1 MNLVQFLKE
10 IDTSVVEMSRKQLEV
25 FIHELARTLPEN
37 YRNQFI
43 NTLITVKSNDNQDIL
58 ISDSSLGDLTSEINE
73 ITSKLRSIIDEDL
86 CLDSEYNVEYDDWYD
101 PDDEQILFSDPLM
114 LLPWI
119 EKAIILIHKCVDME
133 EYQLGYELAELL
145 STFEIS
151 ADGDYS
157 SYDGTPLGIDKLDY
171 YSLLNVSFNQFAK
184 ESLYLTYM
192 GNELS
197 ERAEKLL
204 TMIGKFDCFWVS
216 FEDIMQIGN
225 HELPELKEFLSLWF
239 SYLSSQ
245 NDSRVQSLLQ
255 EALTLSD
262 DDNLLLENA
271 RENVE
276 PHPELYKQ
284 LLEKGSNNFDNEK
297 MFEIGKEALDTIP
310 ANYTIRSEIALLT
323 ADYACRMNDSGASE
337 YCWVEAFRSNTNVVN
352 YMRIRFLAK
361 NWQQYKNQILQ
372 ILHDAYDRMKQK
384 QQEDYN
390 YFVRNKQKE
399 NILRNTDYFAIL
411 FFEEDFDSIFK
422 HGMNDEST
430 SNYFSNCIEE
440 GIILL
445 LMFLY
450 KGVELSSG
458 LNFMVTVAART
469 FDFTSK
475 DYLNG
480 TCIHLDKNDEEL
492 FWDLFCKWK
501 KEVEI
506 PEETAAQWLKQIER
520 FVSTKVSTIMEF
532 NKRHHYGECAAY
544 IAALG
549 EVKESLGIQNAK
561 ANLMNSYKKEYSRR
575 RAFLQELKNYGMSK
589 Y

>member
-25 FIHELARTLPEN
+25 FIHELARTIPEN

-58 ISDSSLGDLTSEINE
+58 ISDSSLDDLTSEINE

-86 CLDSEYNVEYDDWYD
+86 CLDSEYNVEYDDWYN
-101 PDDEQILFSDPLM
+101 PDDEELLFSDPHKV
-114 LLPWI
+114 LPCI
-119 EKAIILIHKCVDME
+119 EQGIILIHKCVDME

-145 STFEIS
+145 STFKIS
-151 ADGDYS
+151 AAGDYS
-157 SYDGTPLGIDKLDY
+157 SYDGTPLGIDQLDY
-171 YSLLNVSFNQFAK
+171 YSLLNVSFNQLVK

-204 TMIGKFDCFWVS
+204 AMMGNFDCFRVS

-225 HELPELKEFLSLWF
+225 QDLPELKKFLSLWF

-245 NDSRVQSLLQ
+245 NDGRVQNLLQ
-255 EALTLSD
+255 EALTLLD

-271 RENVE
+271 RKNVE

-284 LLEKGSNNFDNEK
+284 FLEKGSKDFDNEK
-297 MFEIGKEALDTIP
+297 MFQIGKEALDTIP
-310 ANYTIRSEIALLT
+310 EKYTIRSEIALLT
-323 ADYACRMNDSGASE
+323 AEYACKMNDSEALE
-337 YCWVEAFRSNTNVVN
+337 YCWVEALRSNTNVVN
-352 YMRIRFLAK
+352 YMRIRFMAK
-361 NWQQYKNQILQ
+361 NWHQYKDQILQ
-372 ILHDAYDRMKQK
+372 ILHDAYDRMKRK

-390 YFVRNKQKE
+390 HLPLYKQKE
-399 NILRNTDYFAIL
+399 NILRNTDYFVIL
-411 FFEEDFDSIFK
+411 FFEEDFESIFK

-430 SNYFSNCIEE
+430 SNYFSNCIEV

-450 KGVELSSG
+450 KGVKLSSG
-458 LNFMVTVAART
+458 LDFMVTVASRT
-469 FDFTSK
+469 FNFTAK
-475 DYLNG
+475 NYLNG
-480 TCIHLDKNDEEL
+480 TGIHLDKNDEEL
-492 FWDLFCKWK
+492 FWELFCKWK
-501 KEVEI
+501 KEVNI
-506 PEETAAQWLKQIER
+506 PEETAEQWLKQIER
-520 FVSTKVSTIMEF
+520 FVSKKVSTIMEF

>member
-10 IDTSVVEMSRKQLEV
+10 IDTRIAEMSREQLEA
-25 FIHELARTLPEN
+25 FIHELARTIPEN
-37 YRNQFI
+37 YRDQFI
-43 NTLITVKSNDNQDIL
+43 NTLIIIKSNDNQDTL
-58 ISDSSLGDLTSEINE
+58 ISDSNLDDLASEINE
-73 ITSKLRSIIDEDL
+73 ITLKLKSIIDEDL
-86 CLDSEYNVEYDDWYD
+86 CLDSEYNEEYDDWYN
-101 PDDEQILFSDPLM
+101 PDDEELLFSDPHKV
-114 LLPWI
+114 LPCI
-119 EKAIILIHKCVDME
+119 EKGIILIHKCVDME

-145 STFEIS
+145 STFKIS
-151 ADGDYS
+151 AAGDYS
-157 SYDGTPLGIDKLDY
+157 SYDGTPLGIDQLDY
-171 YSLLNVSFNQFAK
+171 YSLLNVSFNQLVK

-204 TMIGKFDCFWVS
+204 AMMGNFDCFRVS

-225 HELPELKEFLSLWF
+225 QDLPELKKFLSLWF

-245 NDSRVQSLLQ
+245 NDGRVQNLLQ
-255 EALTLSD
+255 EALTLLD

-271 RENVE
+271 RKNVE

-284 LLEKGSNNFDNEK
+284 FLEKGSKDFDNEK
-297 MFEIGKEALDTIP
+297 MFQIGKEALDTIP
-310 ANYTIRSEIALLT
+310 EKYTIRSEIALLT
-323 ADYACRMNDSGASE
+323 AEYACKMNDSEALE
-337 YCWVEAFRSNTNVVN
+337 YCWVEALRSNTNVVN
-352 YMRIRFLAK
+352 YMRIRFMAK
-361 NWQQYKNQILQ
+361 NWHQYKDQILQ
-372 ILHDAYDRMKQK
+372 ILHDAYDRMKRK

-390 YFVRNKQKE
+390 HLPLYKQKE
-399 NILRNTDYFAIL
+399 NILRNTDYFVIL
-411 FFEEDFDSIFK
+411 FFEEDFESIFK

-430 SNYFSNCIEE
+430 SNYFSNCIEV

-450 KGVELSSG
+450 KGVKLSSG
-458 LNFMVTVAART
+458 LDFMVTVASRT
-469 FDFTSK
+469 FNFTAK
-475 DYLNG
+475 NYLNG
-480 TCIHLDKNDEEL
+480 TGIHLDKNDEEL
-492 FWDLFCKWK
+492 FWELFCKWK
-501 KEVEI
+501 KEVNI
-506 PEETAAQWLKQIER
+506 PEETAEQWLKQIER
-520 FVSTKVSTIMEF
+520 FVSKKVSTIMEF

-561 ANLMNSYKKEYSRR
+561 ANLMNSYKMEYSRR

>member
-25 FIHELARTLPEN
+25 FIHELARTIPEN

-58 ISDSSLGDLTSEINE
+58 ISDSNSDDLASEINE
-73 ITSKLRSIIDEDL
+73 ITLKLKSIIDEDL
-86 CLDSEYNVEYDDWYD
+86 CLDSEYNEEYDDWYNA
-101 PDDEQILFSDPLM
+101 DDEELLFSDPHKV
-114 LLPWI
+114 LPCI
-119 EKAIILIHKCVDME
+119 EKGIILIHKCIDME

-145 STFEIS
+145 STFKIS
-151 ADGDYS
+151 AAGDYS
-157 SYDGTPLGIDKLDY
+157 SYDGTPLGIDQLDY
-171 YSLLNVSFNQFAK
+171 YSLLNVSFNQLVK

-204 TMIGKFDCFWVS
+204 TMMDNFDCFRVS
-216 FEDIMQIGN
+216 LEDIMQIGN
-225 HELPELKEFLSLWF
+225 QDLPELKKFLSLWF

-245 NDSRVQSLLQ
+245 NDRRVQNLLQ
-255 EALTLSD
+255 EALTLLD
-262 DDNLLLENA
+262 DDNLLLENV
-271 RENVE
+271 RKNVE

-284 LLEKGSNNFDNEK
+284 FLEKGSKNFDNEK
-297 MFEIGKEALDTIP
+297 MFQIGKEALDTIP
-310 ANYTIRSEIALLT
+310 EKYTIRSEIALLT
-323 ADYACRMNDSGASE
+323 AEYACKMNDSEASE
-337 YCWVEAFRSNTNVVN
+337 YCWVEALRSNTNVVN
-352 YMRIRFLAK
+352 YMRIRFMAK

-450 KGVELSSG
+450 KGEKLSNG
-458 LNFMVTVAART
+458 LDFMVTVAAGT
-469 FDFTSK
+469 FNFTAK
-475 DYLNG
+475 DYLDG
-480 TCIHLDKNDEEL
+480 TGIHLDKNDEEL

-501 KEVEI
+501 REVNI
-506 PEETAAQWLKQIER
+506 PEETAEQWLKQIER
-520 FVSTKVSTIMEF
+520 FVSKKVSTIMEL

-561 ANLMNSYKKEYSRR
+561 ANLMNNYKMEYARR